1 MANCFVAVVEGRSAV
16 AGYYTLSATSVFFD
30 SLPEAF
36 RKRLPR
42 YPAVPAA
49 LLGRSAVDLQH
60 RGKGLGEALL
70 LDAVRRTL
78 RADLAAAIFVVDAK
92 NEEATRFY
100 RTYSFLEIGPG
111 LTKLYLP
118 TTEIAKLFA
127 RIDREP

>member
-1 MANCFVAVVEGRSAV
+1 M
-16 AGYYTLSATSVFFD
+16 
-30 SLPEAF
+30 
-36 RKRLPR
+36 
-42 YPAVPAA
+42 
-49 LLGRSAVDLQH
+49 LGRLAVDLQH

-118 TTEIAKLFA
+118 TTEIAKLLFA